1 MTDPTR
7 PEPVSGYPAQPTNG
21 YPQHPPPP
29 QQPQQPNYYYPNPN
43 PNQYNQQYYPPP
55 PPPPPRTIFYRR
67 VMSALILTFIIL
79 AIILFIIYLILRP
92 RVPIFTITSLSLSS
106 LNLTTS
112 PTPPSLSATW
122 TAIFQVTNPNTKLHV
137 YYEAI
142 EARVFY
148 DRSLLALNQLPP
160 FDQPVRD
167 QTAITAR
174 LTAASAYIEPDL
186 GRDFSDDR
194 SKGNIKF
201 DVQVF
206 ALVRFKAGGWRARRR
221 GLRAFCDGLIVN
233 VNGSS
238 GGLSGGP
245 RRCAVGI

>member
-55 PPPPPRTIFYRR
+55 PPPRRTIFYRR
-67 VMSALILTFIIL
+67 VMSALIPTFIIL
-79 AIILFIIYLILRP
+79 AIILLIIYLILRP
-92 RVPIFTITSLSLSS
+92 RVPIFTLTSLSLSS
-106 LNLTTS
+106 LNLSTS
-112 PTPPSLSATW
+112 TPSSSLSATW
-122 TAIFQVTNPNTKLHV
+122 TATFQVINPNTKLHV
-137 YYEAI
+137 YYDAI

-160 FDQPVRD
+160 FDQSVLD

-174 LTAASAYIEPDL
+174 LTAVSAYVEPDL
-186 GRDFSDDR
+186 SRKFSEDR
-194 SKGNIKF
+194 GKGAVPF

-221 GLRAFCDGLIVN
+221 GLRAFCDDLMVN
-233 VNGSS
+233 VYGSS